1 MKGAKTVK
9 EITVKITNK
18 NFEALKKAANCYGKD
33 KVVNKALKQFFEKKH
48 KMKVR
53 TLLKKGYKTFA
64 KLNLRLCRVLE
75 EDADF

>member
-1 MKGAKTVK
+1 MR

-18 NFEALKKAANCYGKD
+18 NFEALKKASKCWDKD
-33 KVVNKALKQFFEKKH
+33 KVVNKALKQFFAKSH

-53 TLLKKGYKTFA
+53 TLLKKGYRTFA
-64 KLNLRLCRVLE
+64 RLNLRLCRVLE

>member
-1 MKGAKTVK
+1 MK
-9 EITVKITNK
+9 EITVKISDK
-18 NFEALKKAANCYGKD
+18 NFEALKNASKFKD
-33 KVVNKALKQFFEKKH
+33 KNKVINKALKQFFVRKH

-64 KLNLRLCRVLE
+64 SLNLRLCRVLQ

>member
-1 MKGAKTVK
+1 MK

-18 NFEALKKAANCYGKD
+18 NFEALKKASRNCNKN
-33 KVVNKALKQFFEKKH
+33 KVINKALKQFFIKKH

>member
-9 EITVKITNK
+9 EITVKISEK
-18 NFEALKKAANCYGKD
+18 NFEALKKASKRFNKD
-33 KVVNKALKQFFEKKH
+33 KVVNKALKQFFDNKH
-48 KMKVR
+48 KLKVR

-64 KLNLRLCRVLE
+64 KLNLRLCKVLE

>member
-9 EITVKITNK
+9 EITVKISEK
-18 NFEALKKAANCYGKD
+18 NFEALKKASRSCNHD
-33 KVVNKALKQFFEKKH
+33 KVVNKALKQFFIKKH
-48 KMKVR
+48 KLKVR

-64 KLNLRLCRVLE
+64 KLNLRLCKVLE

>member
-1 MKGAKTVK
+1 MK
-9 EITVKITNK
+9 EITVKITEK
-18 NFEALKKAANCYGKD
+18 NFEALKKASRCTD
-33 KVVNKALKQFFEKKH
+33 KNKIINKALKQFFIKKH

-64 KLNLRLCRVLE
+64 RLNLRLCKVLE

>member
-1 MKGAKTVK
+1 MR
-9 EITVKITNK
+9 EITVKISNK
-18 NFEALKKAANCYGKD
+18 NFEALKKASKFNEKD
-33 KVVNKALKQFFEKKH
+33 KVVNKALKQFFDKKH

-64 KLNLRLCRVLE
+64 RLNLRLCRVLS